1 MLPILRYIFIVIIL
15 SIVSLFITKLLRS
28 KEILKSRNKLIY
40 IIVAIVILQLARL
53 PIENLIFKYNS
64 TDKAFFC
71 LGKGEYLGKED
82 GDNSCLLISN
92 KDSEN
97 LYIYLRKEN
106 DYFSAPLFQPPKK
119 YYLLD
124 EKNGTSVSIFKEE
137 NTNNYYV
144 IIFSTNILINSIK
157 NNCVTDSNSSDFN
170 RIEFQNKDIN
180 DYFYLYSAYVKNI
193 DEEDY
198 FIDINGHTYKVFK

>member
-1 MLPILRYIFIVIIL
+1 M
-15 SIVSLFITKLLRS
+15 
-28 KEILKSRNKLIY
+28 
-40 IIVAIVILQLARL
+40 
-53 PIENLIFKYNS
+53 
-64 TDKAFFC
+64 
-71 LGKGEYLGKED
+71 GKGEYLGKED

-124 EKNGTSVSIFKEE
+124 EKNGTSVSMFKEE

-170 RIEFQNKDIN
+170 RIKFQNKDIN

-193 DEEDY
+193 NKDY
-198 FIDINGHTYKVFK
+198 YINIDNHIYKIFSK

>member
-1 MLPILRYIFIVIIL
+1 MIPIIRFLFLFISLLIIVIL
-15 SIVSLFITKLLRS
+15 SIRKLNVKKITKS
-28 KEILKSRNKLIY
+28 SRIVIY
-40 IIVAIVILQLARL
+40 IILISIIQQISRMPL
-53 PIENLIFKYNS
+53 ENLMIKYDS
-64 TDKAFFC
+64 TDKAFFY

-106 DYFSAPLFQPPKK
+106 NYFSAPFFQPQKK

-124 EKNGTSVSIFKEE
+124 EKNGTSVSMFNEE

-144 IIFSTNILINSIK
+144 VIFSTYILINDNE
-157 NNCVTDSNSSDFN
+157 NNYVTDSNSSDFN
-170 RIEFQNKDIN
+170 RIKLQDKDIN
-180 DYFYLYSAYVKNI
+180 NYFYLYSAYVKNI
-193 DEEDY
+193 NKDY
-198 FIDINGHTYKVFK
+198 YININNHAYKVFSK